1 MHSNAVFREIRDTNE
16 ETVALSDQPG
26 SGIQVS
32 FQKVLEISIP
42 FDALACNT
50 DDRLDFFLT
59 IQPNG
64 HIGERWPLYGT
75 FTAELPGTDYNV
87 RMWEA

>member
-1 MHSNAVFREIRDTNE
+1 MNE
-16 ETVALSDQPG
+16 HVSAWLEAYHDGELQGQPDMG
-26 SGIQVS
+26 VLVS
-32 FQKVLEISIP
+32 FRKVLEISIP
-42 FDALACNT
+42 FTALACGM

-75 FTAELPGTDYNV
+75 FSAELPGTDYIQ